1 MKLTVK
7 PWAEHWFNR
16 FTPTKSTWNGHN
28 ASGWK
33 SDAITV
39 NGFDE
44 RLQYGGLDREFG
56 ERLVNLGIR
65 PKQIRYSA
73 ITVHLDHPRGYA
85 SEEGWALNH
94 DIRNTVR
101 LEKVIETPRGIKQQ
115 AAM

>member
-1 MKLTVK
+1 MVTM
-7 PWAEHWFNR
+7 PQAEI
-16 FTPTKSTWNGHN
+16 
-28 ASGWK
+28 
-33 SDAITV
+33 DAITV

-85 SEEGWALNH
+85 SKRMGAE
-94 DIRNTVR
+94 
-101 LEKVIETPRGIKQQ
+101 P
-115 AAM
+115 